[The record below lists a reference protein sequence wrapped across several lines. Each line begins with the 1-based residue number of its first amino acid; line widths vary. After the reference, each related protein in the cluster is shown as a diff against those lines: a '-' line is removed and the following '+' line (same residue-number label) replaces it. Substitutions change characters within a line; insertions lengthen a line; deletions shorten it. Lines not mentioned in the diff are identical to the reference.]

1 MLLGTALRS
10 VHCWVFSAL
19 SVYECTCV
27 NTTSVTTCEERVSVI
42 LRVSVCGVYSIGV
55 DIERAVM
62 RCSQLIRSLL
72 LTGNFDT
79 ILC

>member
-1 MLLGTALRS
+1 MSDIA
-10 VHCWVFSAL
+10 C
-19 SVYECTCV
+19 EC
-27 NTTSVTTCEERVSVI
+27 
-42 LRVSVCGVYSIGV
+42 VCGVYSIGV